1 MYSIETIYSLI
12 GSMTKSEKRYF
23 RMISDLQKGDKDY
36 LVLFNE
42 LEAAETFTPAVH
54 EKLKSRFPGGSIE
67 PIRKHLY
74 KVLMKSLRQFESDK
88 DFEGRVINLI
98 QDSRILYNKGM
109 VKLSLEQLEK
119 AKLLALEGQKF
130 IYYVL
135 AARQE
140 LEFLVRIQF
149 AGVTEYELI
158 EKQKKISELLSHE
171 SKITQHS
178 MLYEVLLIRYWKNGL
193 VRSQEA
199 VTQLN
204 DLLLQEYNFL
214 NDPGYA
220 SFESDRLH
228 LHFQSIYFQM
238 TGNLEGSLA
247 VHYDLNSLFE
257 QHNYLWKDT
266 PVYYFQLLDGILYDL
281 RWMERYSDMEFFL
294 GRMRVISPGS
304 EGLAAIIRFRILEYQ
319 LNVFVDQDNLRD
331 AQQLLSNNI
340 QSIKKEATQ
349 LPLQVNAQLM
359 FSIARVY
366 FRIGNYSAA
375 LKLINEVLNRPAS
388 SMNHSLHVVF
398 HLMNLQVNASMKNRD
413 YLFYA
418 IRSVQRKL
426 KNERNL
432 YGVEQLVLSFLK
444 QWMAFK
450 PVKGYAEK
458 LKALSENPYEDLLIK
473 ELCLPVWFR
482 QVASQ

>member
-1 MYSIETIYSLI
+1 MYSLEIIYSLI
-12 GSMTKSEKRYF
+12 NSLTRSEKRYF
-23 RMISDLQKGDKDY
+23 RMTSDLQKGDKDY
-36 LVLFNE
+36 LVLFGE
-42 LEAAETFTPAVH
+42 LEAAETFTSAVH
-54 EKLKSRFPGGSIE
+54 EKLKRKFPRGTIE
-67 PIRKHLY
+67 PARKHLY
-74 KVLMKSLRQFESDK
+74 RVLMKSLRHFESDK
-88 DFEGRVINLI
+88 HFEGNVINLI
-98 QDSRILYNKGM
+98 QESRILYNKGM
-109 VKLSLEQLEK
+109 VRLSLEQLDK
-119 AKLLALEGQKF
+119 AKQLALKGQKF

-140 LEFLVRIQF
+140 LQFLVRFQF
-149 AGVTEYELI
+149 AGITEYELI
-158 EKQKKISELLSHE
+158 EKQKKISELLAHE

-178 MLYEVLLIRYWKNGL
+178 MLYEVLLMRYWKNGL

-204 DLLLQEYNFL
+204 DLLLQEYNLL
-214 NDPGYA
+214 NDPGYE

-238 TGNLEGSLA
+238 TGSPEGSLT
-247 VHYDLNSLFE
+247 VYYDLNSLFE
-257 QHNYLWKDT
+257 QHDYLWKDT
-266 PVYYFQLLDGILYDL
+266 PLYYFQLLDGILYDL
-281 RWMERYSDMEFFL
+281 RWMERYADMEFFI
-294 GRMRVISPGS
+294 GRMSMISAGS
-304 EGLAAIIRFRILEYQ
+304 EGLAAIIRFRVLEHR
-319 LNVFVDQDNLRD
+319 LNVLVDQENLTD
-331 AQQLLSNNI
+331 AQRLLSDHI
-340 QSIKKEATQ
+340 QIIKKEATQ

-359 FSIARVY
+359 FSIVRVY
-366 FRIGNYSAA
+366 FRLENYSAA
-375 LKLINEVLNRPAS
+375 LKVINEVLNRPAS

-426 KNERNL
+426 KNERKL

-450 PVKGYAEK
+450 PVKAYAEK
-458 LKALSENPYEDLLIK
+458 LKVLSENPYEELLIK
-473 ELCLPVWFR
+473 ELCLPAWFR